1 MSNTLATGAVVT
13 MSRKFRQTPIH
24 LTKHAAIRFEERVP
38 LPWEVRHEVPAPDIH
53 TQRRARDKT
62 RRRLISEIRKRLEA
76 ALKLGVEPDGYGAIH
91 IFLEGGYEAVLVPDV
106 GYWTVLTILEPPNVI
121 TEHEQREAQR
131 PASDV
136 AGERDGESARTN
148 TIT

>member
-1 MSNTLATGAVVT
+1 MAKRYQRTKIKLTSHADV
-13 MSRKFRQTPIH
+13 RFR
-24 LTKHAAIRFEERVP
+24 ERVP